1 MAIIVKNVKI
11 TPTNNKPVVERSY
24 QIPILASGEVDLG
37 EDYLD
42 LGCQGDHNITKL
54 EFDVSKLNSVDLV
67 GNNNLLANYIPVLVF
82 SGKDKN
88 GDLTNISCTGVNN
101 DTSKTSTF
109 YIPEDVTTMSKDY
122 SIVYTL
128 REIEEGSG
136 NVDIPNVTEGN
147 IKQKEVFEKQLQIAS
162 KYHKP
167 VIVHSRDAINDT
179 YNIIS
184 KYNVIGS
191 LHCFSSSKE
200 MAERFIK
207 LGFYIGIGGVC
218 TYKNAKEIKEVI
230 KAIDLEYII
239 LETDTPYLS
248 PEPVRKEKNTPCNI
262 PIIASY
268 IASLKDVDLSIVSK
282 VTSANASRLFDFFQK
297 I

>member
-1 MAIIVKNVKI
+1 MFIDTHCHISK
-11 TPTNNKPVVERSY
+11 EY
-24 QIPILASGEVDLG
+24 
-37 EDYLD
+37 
-42 LGCQGDHNITKL
+42 
-54 EFDVSKLNSVDLV
+54 FD
-67 GNNNLLANYIPVLVF
+67 
-82 SGKDKN
+82 
-88 GDLTNISCTGVNN
+88 
-101 DTSKTSTF
+101 
-109 YIPEDVTTMSKDY
+109 
-122 SIVYTL
+122 
-128 REIEEGSG
+128 
-136 NVDIPNVTEGN
+136 DIPNLIDNIVKLGVNKVIVNGCDMKSNLEVLKLIEKYDIVYGALGFHPTELDDFSDEQLIWLEKN
-147 IKQKEVFEKQLQIAS
+147 INNKKIVAIGEIGLDYHYDNTDKVKQKEVFEKQLQIAS

-282 VTSANASRLFDFFQK
+282 VTSANASRLFDFFQE

>member
-1 MAIIVKNVKI
+1 MFIDTHCHISK
-11 TPTNNKPVVERSY
+11 EY
-24 QIPILASGEVDLG
+24 
-37 EDYLD
+37 
-42 LGCQGDHNITKL
+42 
-54 EFDVSKLNSVDLV
+54 FD
-67 GNNNLLANYIPVLVF
+67 
-82 SGKDKN
+82 
-88 GDLTNISCTGVNN
+88 
-101 DTSKTSTF
+101 
-109 YIPEDVTTMSKDY
+109 
-122 SIVYTL
+122 
-128 REIEEGSG
+128 
-136 NVDIPNVTEGN
+136 DIPNLIDKIVKSGVNKVIVNGCDMKSNLEVLKLVEKYDIVYGALGFHPTELDDFSDEQLIWLEKN
-147 IKQKEVFEKQLQIAS
+147 INNKKIVAIGEIGLDYHYDNTDKVKQKEVFEKQLQIAS

-282 VTSANASRLFDFFQK
+282 VTSANASRLFDFFQE